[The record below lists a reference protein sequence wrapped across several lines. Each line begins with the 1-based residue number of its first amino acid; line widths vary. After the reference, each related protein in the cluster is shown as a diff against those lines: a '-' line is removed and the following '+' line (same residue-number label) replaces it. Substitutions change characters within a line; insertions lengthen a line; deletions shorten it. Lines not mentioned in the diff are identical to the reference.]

1 MAEAAEGGMSAID
14 FSDPATI
21 ALLTEALTAAGVD
34 GLEISRP
41 GGQLR
46 IVVAGKG
53 GARVSSSEATPR
65 APGSASAVVKAPM
78 AGRFCVE
85 HPADSAAPQKLPRS
99 VSDADIVGFIGVG
112 HILLPLRAGRSGVLT
127 RLLAEPGAPVGFG
140 DPLFEIELQP

>member
-1 MAEAAEGGMSAID
+1 MSAID

-46 IVVAGKG
+46 IVVAGKD
-53 GARVSSSEATPR
+53 GARISSTEATPPAPAL

-85 HPADSAAPQKLPRS
+85 HPATSAPKNLPRS
-99 VSDADIVGFIGVG
+99 VSDADIVGFVGVG

-127 RLLAEPGAPVGFG
+127 KLLAEPGALVGFG
-140 DPLFEIELQP
+140 DPLFEIGLPS

>member
-1 MAEAAEGGMSAID
+1 MSAID

-46 IVVAGKG
+46 IIVAGERG
-53 GARVSSSEATPR
+53 GGINSTEATPPAPGL

-85 HPADSAAPQKLPRS
+85 HPTSATPQNLPRS
-99 VSDADIVGFIGVG
+99 VSDADIVGFVGVG

-127 RLLAEPGAPVGFG
+127 RLLAEPGALVGFG
-140 DPLFEIELQP
+140 DPLFEIESQS

>member
-1 MAEAAEGGMSAID
+1 MSAID

-46 IVVAGKG
+46 IIVAGKD
-53 GARVSSSEATPR
+53 GARISSTEAMPC
-65 APGSASAVVKAPM
+65 APGFTPAVVKAPM

-85 HPADSAAPQKLPRS
+85 HPTSATPQNLPRS
-99 VSDADIVGFIGVG
+99 VSDADIVGFVGVG
-112 HILLPLRAGRSGVLT
+112 HILLPLRPGRSGVLT
-127 RLLAEPGAPVGFG
+127 RLLAEPGALVGFG
-140 DPLFEIELQP
+140 DPLFEIELPS

>member
-1 MAEAAEGGMSAID
+1 MSAID

-46 IVVAGKG
+46 IVVAGKD
-53 GARVSSSEATPR
+53 GARISSTEATPPAPGL

-85 HPADSAAPQKLPRS
+85 HPAASAAPQNLPRS
-99 VSDADIVGFIGVG
+99 VSDADIVGFVGVG
-112 HILLPLRAGRSGVLT
+112 HILLPLRAGLSGVLT
-127 RLLAEPGAPVGFG
+127 RLLAEPGALVGFG
-140 DPLFEIELQP
+140 DPLFEIRLPS

>member
-1 MAEAAEGGMSAID
+1 MSAID

-46 IVVAGKG
+46 IIVAGKD
-53 GARVSSSEATPR
+53 GARISSTGATPR
-65 APGSASAVVKAPM
+65 ALGSASVIMKAPM

-85 HPADSAAPQKLPRS
+85 HPTSTTPQNLPRS
-99 VSDADIVGFIGVG
+99 VSNADIVGFVGVG

-127 RLLAEPGAPVGFG
+127 RLLAEPDALVGFG
-140 DPLFEIELQP
+140 DPLFEIEFPS

>member
-1 MAEAAEGGMSAID
+1 MSAID

-53 GARVSSSEATPR
+53 GARISSTGATPH

-85 HPADSAAPQKLPRS
+85 HPAASALPQKLPRS
-99 VSDADIVGFIGVG
+99 VSDADIVGFVGVG
-112 HILLPLRAGRSGVLT
+112 HILLPLRAGRSGILT
-127 RLLAEPGAPVGFG
+127 RLLAEPGALVGFG
-140 DPLFEIELQP
+140 DPLFEIELPS

>member
-1 MAEAAEGGMSAID
+1 MSAID

-53 GARVSSSEATPR
+53 GARLSSTEAKPR
-65 APGSASAVVKAPM
+65 APGSAPTVVKAPM
-78 AGRFCVE
+78 AGRFRVE
-85 HPADSAAPQKLPRS
+85 HPAASSAPQNLPRS
-99 VSDADIVGFIGVG
+99 VSEADIVGFVGVG
-112 HILLPLRAGRSGVLT
+112 HILLPLRAGRSGILT
-127 RLLAEPGAPVGFG
+127 RLLAEPGALVGFG
-140 DPLFEIELQP
+140 DPLFEIELQS